1 MNCLVSSTL
10 VLASVFFAAEAVS
23 VSAANA
29 VVWTLNG
36 VTFDD
41 GGTASGTFTI
51 DQYGYFLNGSA
62 TVTTTAGSTANGHG
76 GPLPGDTYDDTLVAP
91 SINNPADTLTTFFSS
106 TNGYQGTLVLEF
118 QHSLWTWRGVNLI
131 IGGYECGVG
140 FGCPNPSGGS
150 TDTRYVTG
158 GYAYGAP
165 EASTWVMMILGAGL
179 LGFASSRRPRALQR
193 VGA

>member
-1 MNCLVSSTL
+1 MNRLISSTL

-76 GPLPGDTYDDTLVAP
+76 GPLPGDTYDVMTLWSLPP
-91 SINNPADTLTTFFSS
+91 SIIPQT
-106 TNGYQGTLVLEF
+106 
-118 QHSLWTWRGVNLI
+118 
-131 IGGYECGVG
+131 
-140 FGCPNPSGGS
+140 P
-150 TDTRYVTG
+150 
-158 GYAYGAP
+158 
-165 EASTWVMMILGAGL
+165 
-179 LGFASSRRPRALQR
+179 
-193 VGA
+193 